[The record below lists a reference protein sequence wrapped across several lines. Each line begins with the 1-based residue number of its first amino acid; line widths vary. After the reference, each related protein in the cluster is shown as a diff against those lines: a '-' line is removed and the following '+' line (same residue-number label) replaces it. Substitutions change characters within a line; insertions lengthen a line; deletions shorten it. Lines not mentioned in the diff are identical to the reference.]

1 MSYTLIDERQVK
13 ELFKQ
18 ALSEVFQERE
28 EWFYDLFA
36 EVIEDYAL
44 ARAIREGEAGE
55 AVSREEVF
63 RILEGGA

>member
-28 EWFYDLFA
+28 EWFYGLFA

-44 ARAIREGEAGE
+44 VRA
-55 AVSREEVF
+55 VK
-63 RILEGGA
+63 GGGGWRDCGPGGDIQHPR